1 MQIFYLEKREI
12 REKNSYKKKNK
23 NKKQQKMKKK
33 KLKQKNKDNIF
44 SYKKFCNSDFINIII
59 KISIK
64 LEK

>member
-1 MQIFYLEKREI
+1 
-12 REKNSYKKKNK
+12 
-23 NKKQQKMKKK
+23 MKKK

-59 KISIK
+59 KIIISIK

>member
-1 MQIFYLEKREI
+1 
-12 REKNSYKKKNK
+12 
-23 NKKQQKMKKK
+23 MKKK

-64 LEK
+64 LEKQYLYIKCDTYFLLITKFYFQYF

>member
-1 MQIFYLEKREI
+1 
-12 REKNSYKKKNK
+12 
-23 NKKQQKMKKK
+23 MKKE